1 MESGRDEAMEEL
13 APIAVMQRMVE
24 SKLFPGFLL
33 TVQEGIQHGILL
45 ITFLLHKRNTFE
57 VRKELLLHLASSL

>member
-33 TVQEGIQHGILL
+33 TVSRRNPTWHPTHNLL
-45 ITFLLHKRNTFE
+45 VTQ
-57 VRKELLLHLASSL
+57 KEYI